1 MKVKQDKIRSPLP
14 RAIRNFLGK
23 RKGLSRGIVTLVG
36 VMGIAVLFF
45 ILLASGAHL
54 QEMGY
59 PTYFKNAAQR
69 MANFDFS
76 FVKNYTAG
84 QLQELDDIQVD
95 IKFKHLLRIRYLRE
109 QALKEK
115 YISPAVKEE
124 EFPAKMTLNGRTHNV
139 KLSLT
144 GLVAVSHLK
153 DPDRWSFEV
162 KVKGDDTFQGMKRFA
177 MLSPTARG
185 YLTDWLGLEL
195 MKERGLMGLRVDYA
209 HVTMN
214 GKPIGIYY
222 MEERF
227 DKYLVENNRLREGI
241 VFKLDGELSAYQESS
256 YMKDPA
262 FKAQILMVK
271 RMWQDVMTG
280 NLPASQ
286 FFDMEKMAKAFVICD
301 LMNNKH
307 PLSPQNIRFYFNPVT
322 GLAEPIL
329 REWEKLERSEVSEL
343 RLFLE
348 KPKPGTR
355 HFKFVNH
362 EPVLKIIYDDVEF
375 KKYYVREAEVVTK
388 TKFLDQL
395 LARNQ
400 EKIDLLLNKV
410 YRTWPF
416 YELPTNK
423 LYENQSYMRS
433 VLFPEQP
440 QLAAYFNQEDDQTLR
455 LSLHNQQYLPVEV
468 THVSWRDS
476 VVFYPRQAIVLDTK
490 EKEQPQFFDFQL
502 PKRFRWS
509 EDNLKELKVHYQV
522 YGLESDRRTVAVL
535 PHAAK
540 LETVSR
546 KENLVR
552 KGNYDDFDFIE
563 EDAGKTVLTIPAG
576 AWTISEDLVIPA
588 QKRLEIA
595 AGAQIDLVGGAGII
609 SYAPI
614 FAKGQEERPVILLSS
629 DSSSRGVSVVRVDQR
644 SQLSHVVFDKLAGPG
659 TDEGELRGAIS
670 FLESPVS
677 IFACTF
683 SNGRLAEDYLQ
694 ILRSDFSIEHSL
706 FRNLA
711 GSALSAEYCTGSIA
725 NASFVHIGRNGL
737 SATGSKLKAE
747 HIFLNDIGAEALS
760 AGENSRLDIRWA
772 DIRKADTGIAV
783 IGQSEIVLADAL
795 IHSGNTGVAAYPQEG
810 AEGTASIEAE
820 RLEITETAQPYQ
832 TQPETRIRVDGA
844 APGAKTEASFLDKLK
859 KAVESD

>member
-1 MKVKQDKIRSPLP
+1 M
-14 RAIRNFLGK
+14 
-23 RKGLSRGIVTLVG
+23 
-36 VMGIAVLFF
+36 
-45 ILLASGAHL
+45 LLASGAHL

-59 PTYFKNAAQR
+59 PTYFKNAVQR

-76 FVKNYTAG
+76 FVKNYTSG
-84 QLQELDDIQVD
+84 QLQEVDDIQVD

-115 YISPAVKEE
+115 YISSTVKEE
-124 EFPAKMTLNGRTHNV
+124 EFPAKMTLNGKTHNV

-153 DPDRWSFEV
+153 DPERWSFEV
-162 KVKGDDTFQGMKRFA
+162 KVRGDDTFQGMKRFA

-209 HVTMN
+209 HVSMN

-241 VFKLDGELSAYQESS
+241 VFKLEGELSAYQESS
-256 YMKDPA
+256 YMEDPA
-262 FKAQILMVK
+262 FKAQILMIK

-280 NLPASQ
+280 NLPANQ
-286 FFDMEKMAKAFVICD
+286 FFDMEKVAKAFVICD

-329 REWEKLERSEVSEL
+329 REWEKLERSEVADL
-343 RLFLE
+343 KLFLE

-362 EPVLKIIYDDVEF
+362 EPVLKIIYDNLEF
-375 KKYYVREAEVVTK
+375 KKHYVREAEVVTQ

-423 LYENQSYMRS
+423 LYENQNYMRS

-440 QLAAYFNQEDDQTLR
+440 QLAAYFNKEDDQALR

-490 EKEQPQFFDFQL
+490 EKEQPHFFDFQL

-509 EDNLKELKVHYQV
+509 EDDIKDLKVHYQV
-522 YGLESDRRTVAVL
+522 YGLESDRRSVAVS
-535 PHAAK
+535 PHAVK
-540 LETVSR
+540 LEKAGR
-546 KENLVR
+546 EDNLVR
-552 KGNYDDFDFIE
+552 KGNYEDFDFIR

-576 AWTISEDLVIPA
+576 TWTISEDLVIPA

-595 AGAQIDLVGGAGII
+595 AGAHIDLVDGAGMI
-609 SYAPI
+609 SYSPI
-614 FAKGQEERPVILLSS
+614 FAKGREELPVVVLSS
-629 DSSSRGVSVVRVDQR
+629 DSSSRGVSVVRADQR

-659 TDEGELRGAIS
+659 AGGGQLQGAVA
-670 FLESPVS
+670 FFESPVN

-683 SNGRLAEDYLQ
+683 ANGRSAETYLQ
-694 ILRSDFSIEHSL
+694 MVRSDFSIEHSL
-706 FRNLA
+706 FRDLA
-711 GSALSAEYCTGSIA
+711 VHALSAEYGAGSIA
-725 NASFVHIGRNGL
+725 NASFANIGGNGL
-737 SATGSKLKAE
+737 SITGSKLKVE
-747 HIFLNDIGAEALS
+747 HIFLNNIGAEALS
-760 AGENSRLDIRWA
+760 AGENSRLDVRWA
-772 DIRKADTGIAV
+772 DIRESDTGIAV
-783 IGQSEIVLADAL
+783 RGASEVILADAL
-795 IHSGNTGVAAYPQEG
+795 IYGANTGVATYPQEG
-810 AEGTASIEAE
+810 AEGTASIEAQ
-820 RLEITETAQPYQ
+820 RLEIVETGNPYQ
-832 TQPETRIRVDGA
+832 VQPEARIRIDGA
-844 APGAKTEASFLDKLK
+844 PLGHSPGTNLLDKLK
-859 KAVESD
+859 NVVESE